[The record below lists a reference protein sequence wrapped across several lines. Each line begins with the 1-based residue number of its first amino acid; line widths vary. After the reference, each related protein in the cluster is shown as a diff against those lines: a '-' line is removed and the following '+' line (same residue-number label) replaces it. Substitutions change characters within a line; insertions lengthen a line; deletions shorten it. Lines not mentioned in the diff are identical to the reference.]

1 MELRRTANAGVLLK
15 LDGISILLDGVC
27 REVKPYPATS
37 PEEKSRLLQSCP
49 DVLAF
54 THTHMDHCDPAF
66 AAAWQRQTGR
76 VILCPGQIPDCRTTH
91 KILHR
96 GGVSITP
103 VESRHIGKTEQE
115 LRHASLMIQ
124 GSRCVWF
131 LGDAS
136 PSQWKG
142 REELPRPDVLIVPYA
157 YATTPA
163 AWEATK
169 ALGAEQIVLLH
180 LPPRED
186 DPVGLWSAVENTAGE
201 ALGSLLLIPEMGQT
215 LML

>member
-15 LDGISILLDGVC
+15 LDGLTILLDGVC

-37 PEEKSRLLQSCP
+37 EEEKSRLLQSCP

-54 THTHMDHCDPAF
+54 THTHMDHCDSAF

-76 VILCPGQIPDCRTTH
+76 VILCPGQIPGCRTTQ

-96 GGVSITP
+96 GGISITP
-103 VESRHIGKTEQE
+103 VESRHIGKVEPG
-115 LRHASLMIQ
+115 LLHASFIIQ

-136 PSQWKG
+136 PLQWKG
-142 REELPRPDVLIVPYA
+142 RRELPRPDVLICPYA
-157 YATTPA
+157 YGTTPA
-163 AWEATK
+163 AWEITQS
-169 ALGAEQIVLLH
+169 LGAKAILVIH
-180 LPPRED
+180 LPKRGED
-186 DPVGLWSAVENTAGE
+186 PFGLWEQLEATAGQ
-201 ALGSLLLIPEMGQT
+201 SVITPEMGET
-215 LML
+215 VYIGG